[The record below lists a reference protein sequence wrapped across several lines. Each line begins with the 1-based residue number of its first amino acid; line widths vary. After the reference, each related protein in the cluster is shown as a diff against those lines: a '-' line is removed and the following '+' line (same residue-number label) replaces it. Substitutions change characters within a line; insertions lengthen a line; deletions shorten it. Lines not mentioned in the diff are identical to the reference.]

1 MIELISYPLV
11 LFASVVLMFFVVG
24 PMHRHWGKPKSA
36 VVGALVSLVLGMLP
50 FALFVAGLWPQAGT
64 VQSTV
69 LVFGFQLVSNLFAIV
84 VMISGSS
91 MIAEIVEAYEE
102 RTGRRA
108 EGSFYSGNW
117 FVQKCATGVGILLT
131 GQIIGLAGMP
141 ANAKPGEVPFEVLRD
156 MLLLY
161 GSVTIVLALLSAYW
175 LGRFPI
181 GRAEHEA
188 RVAKMSQRTQ
198 SRGVDD
204 IPPNP

>member
-1 MIELISYPLV
+1 
-11 LFASVVLMFFVVG
+11 
-24 PMHRHWGKPKSA
+24 
-36 VVGALVSLVLGMLP
+36 
-50 FALFVAGLWPQAGT
+50 
-64 VQSTV
+64 
-69 LVFGFQLVSNLFAIV
+69 
-84 VMISGSS
+84 

-117 FVQKCATGVGILLT
+117 FVQKCATGVGILMT
-131 GQIIGLAGMP
+131 GQIIRLAGMP

-156 MLLLY
+156 LLLLY
-161 GSVTIVLALLSAYW
+161 GSVSIVLALLAAYW
-175 LGRFPI
+175 RGRFPI

-198 SRGVDD
+198 CRGVDD